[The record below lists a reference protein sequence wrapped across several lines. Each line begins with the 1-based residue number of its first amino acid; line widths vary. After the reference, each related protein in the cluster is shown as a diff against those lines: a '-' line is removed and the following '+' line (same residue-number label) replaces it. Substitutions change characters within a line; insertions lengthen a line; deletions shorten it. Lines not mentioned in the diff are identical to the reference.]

1 MMEVFEQL
9 PGENAKHYAKRALL
23 YNLVNLEMKP
33 GDKITESD
41 LCELYGISRT
51 PIREAI
57 LELHQQNMIDIYPK
71 QGTFVSYIDTAAID
85 EFLELRNLMEQS
97 VTQLACEKLTPD
109 NIAYLR
115 ENIVQWKHHLK
126 NDNLAKTQAC
136 DKEFHKYIYC
146 ACGKQFWHNIIREN
160 AYQFDRIVILMFSS
174 INTDKLVKDHSDM
187 VDAFEAHDKKKL
199 MKFHFAIPK
208 DTWNIWMNFLSNIQI
223 ISKNDKKQNFF
234 QKVLTMFLCSGITL
248 IT

>member
-115 ENIVQWKHHLK
+115 E
-126 NDNLAKTQAC
+126 
-136 DKEFHKYIYC
+136 
-146 ACGKQFWHNIIREN
+146 
-160 AYQFDRIVILMFSS
+160 ILSS
-174 INTDKLVKDHSDM
+174 GN
-187 VDAFEAHDKKKL
+187 
-199 MKFHFAIPK
+199 
-208 DTWNIWMNFLSNIQI
+208 I
-223 ISKNDKKQNFF
+223 ISKMIIL
-234 QKVLTMFLCSGITL
+234 QKHRHVIKNSTSISIVPAASSSGI
-248 IT
+248 I

>member
-187 VDAFEAHDKKKL
+187 LDAFEAHDKEKAYEISLCHTKRYMEHLDEFLVKYPNYFKK
-199 MKFHFAIPK
+199 
-208 DTWNIWMNFLSNIQI
+208 
-223 ISKNDKKQNFF
+223 
-234 QKVLTMFLCSGITL
+234 
-248 IT
+248 

>member
-71 QGTFVSYIDTAAID
+71 QGTFVSYIDTDAID

-109 NIAYLR
+109 NIAYLDTLAWG
-115 ENIVQWKHHLK
+115 EYKVK
-126 NDNLAKTQAC
+126 NC
-136 DKEFHKYIYC
+136 KEAYIQM
-146 ACGKQFWHNIIREN
+146 KR
-160 AYQFDRIVILMFSS
+160 V
-174 INTDKLVKDHSDM
+174 
-187 VDAFEAHDKKKL
+187 VDEIGLDDEEIKSHWEK
-199 MKFHFAIPK
+199 
-208 DTWNIWMNFLSNIQI
+208 IQEC
-223 ISKNDKKQNFF
+223 KE
-234 QKVLTMFLCSGITL
+234 
-248 IT
+248 

>member
-109 NIAYLR
+109 NI
-115 ENIVQWKHHLK
+115 
-126 NDNLAKTQAC
+126 
-136 DKEFHKYIYC
+136 YC

-187 VDAFEAHDKKKL
+187 VDAFEAHDKEKAYEISLCHTKRYIEHLDEFLVKYPNYFKK
-199 MKFHFAIPK
+199 
-208 DTWNIWMNFLSNIQI
+208 
-223 ISKNDKKQNFF
+223 
-234 QKVLTMFLCSGITL
+234 
-248 IT
+248 

>member
-33 GDKITESD
+33 GDKITDSD

-146 ACGKQFWHNIIREN
+146 AC
-160 AYQFDRIVILMFSS
+160 ASS
-174 INTDKLVKDHSDM
+174 
-187 VDAFEAHDKKKL
+187 
-199 MKFHFAIPK
+199 
-208 DTWNIWMNFLSNIQI
+208 
-223 ISKNDKKQNFF
+223 
-234 QKVLTMFLCSGITL
+234 SGI
-248 IT
+248 I

>member
-97 VTQLACEKLTPD
+97 VHNLHVKNL
-109 NIAYLR
+109 
-115 ENIVQWKHHLK
+115 HL
-126 NDNLAKTQAC
+126 
-136 DKEFHKYIYC
+136 
-146 ACGKQFWHNIIREN
+146 IILHI
-160 AYQFDRIVILMFSS
+160 FVKILSS
-174 INTDKLVKDHSDM
+174 GN
-187 VDAFEAHDKKKL
+187 
-199 MKFHFAIPK
+199 
-208 DTWNIWMNFLSNIQI
+208 I
-223 ISKNDKKQNFF
+223 ISKMIIL
-234 QKVLTMFLCSGITL
+234 QKHRHVIKNSTSISIVPAASSSGI
-248 IT
+248 I